1 MQIRSIGT
9 IAVVSAIAVMS
20 LGGVTRGAAHQAS
33 SRHPAPIAVD
43 HSAPGRTRMPGL
55 DLFAG
60 RPPASGAGQAA
71 AAAPAVPAQ
80 LLSEQVFKNVQALK
94 GISAAD
100 FMGTMGIMSAS
111 LGFDC
116 SECHNAAGTDQ
127 VDWAHDTPRKVIA
140 RRMVNMVTAI
150 NRDNFGGRQMV
161 TCWSCHR
168 NRDKPLVT
176 PNLDYVYGTP
186 GLEPDDL
193 VPASVPGLRP
203 AVEIVDKYIQA
214 IGGAPRLASITS
226 ITATGTSVGFGG
238 FGGGGAVQFYAKAP
252 DQRTT
257 VIEFKDAPGRDASI
271 RSFDGKIGWIKTPL
285 TVLGEYQVVG
295 NELDGARLDAQL
307 TFPGQ
312 IKQVL
317 TNLRTLQPATIDG
330 KAVDV
335 VQGNGPGRIF
345 VTMFFDKQTGYIVR
359 TVRYAASP
367 IGRMPTQVDYSD
379 YRDVGGVK
387 IPFKYTFAW
396 LDGRDAFQLNDVKV
410 NLPIDVAKFGK
421 PTSLESKR

>member
-1 MQIRSIGT
+1 MQVRFLGT
-9 IAVVSAIAVMS
+9 IAVASAVAVMSSEGTMRGAADGLSSPHPGAIAV
-20 LGGVTRGAAHQAS
+20 A
-33 SRHPAPIAVD
+33 
-43 HSAPGRTRMPGL
+43 HSAPERVTMPGL
-55 DLFAG
+55 ELMIGHPA
-60 RPPASGAGQAA
+60 ASGGAQAGS
-71 AAAPAVPAQ
+71 PAVPAA

-116 SECHNAAGTDQ
+116 SECHNSAGTDK
-127 VDWAHDTPRKVIA
+127 VDWAADTPRKVIA

-150 NRDNFGGRQMV
+150 NKDNFGGRQLV

-168 NRDKPLVT
+168 NRDKPVVT
-176 PNLDYVYGTP
+176 PNLDYVYGMP

-193 VPASVPGLRP
+193 VPASVPGLKKP
-203 AVEIVDKYIQA
+203 DEIVDRYIQA
-214 IGGAPRLASITS
+214 IGGAQRLATITS

-271 RSFDGKIGWIKTPL
+271 RSFDGKVGWIKTPL

-317 TNLRTLQPATIDG
+317 TNFRTLQPASINA
-330 KAVDV
+330 KEVDV
-335 VQGNGPGRIF
+335 VQANGPGRVF
-345 VTMFFDKQTGYIVR
+345 VTMYFDKQTGYLVR

-379 YRDVGGVK
+379 YRDVNGVK

-396 LDGRDAFQLNDVKV
+396 LDGRDAFQLNNVRV
-410 NLPIDVAKFGK
+410 NVPIDAAKFGR
-421 PTSLESKR
+421 PTSLESKQ